1 MINQRLIK
9 KEAKK
14 NIKKHY
20 FRSVILV
27 FVCSFLLAGG
37 FNFTTKNLI
46 DIPAAQKEAN
56 KIINN
61 KKISGTEV
69 LDEIEKKLPSE
80 KQIKKDIKNKYT
92 NGAIS
97 YIINETTSSG
107 SLVFAILNGINKVV
121 FEGKIGSAV
130 LIFISTILLML
141 FTIIYINTLEVGEKR
156 YFLEKR
162 RYIDT
167 KIDRLIYPYKVKKT
181 FHMAYI
187 LFMKSLYQVLWCFT
201 IIGGFIK
208 YYEYSLIPYILAENP
223 KINKKEAF
231 RISKE
236 LTNGN
241 KLKLFYLDL
250 SLIGWS
256 ILKLCTFNL
265 SGIFFSDVYK
275 EAIHAEVYMTLRN
288 KVKLDDNYRKLL
300 NDSLLDIEE
309 RINDTIIKY
318 ELEK

>member
-27 FVCSFLLAGG
+27 FVCSLLLAGG

-80 KQIKKDIKNKYT
+80 KQIKKDFSNKYT
-92 NGAIS
+92 NGVLS

-107 SLVFAILNGINKVV
+107 SLVFAILNGINKVA

-130 LIFISTILLML
+130 TIFLSSIVLAL
-141 FTIIYINTLEVGEKR
+141 FAIIFINTLEIVKNR
-156 YFLEKR
+156 YILEKR
-162 RYIDT
+162 RYYDT

-187 LFMKSLYQVLWCFT
+187 LFIKNIYQILWNFT
-201 IIGGFIK
+201 IIGGIIK

-223 KINKKEAF
+223 KITKKEAF
-231 RISKE
+231 KLSKE

-241 KLKLFYLDL
+241 KLNLFYLDL
-250 SLIGWS
+250 SLIGWGILRSNSCRS
-256 ILKLCTFNL
+256 IYDFK
-265 SGIFFSDVYK
+265 K
-275 EAIHAEVYMTLRN
+275 
-288 KVKLDDNYRKLL
+288 
-300 NDSLLDIEE
+300 
-309 RINDTIIKY
+309 
-318 ELEK
+318 